1 MVNHRTT
8 VGLNHHYKGKMT
20 FQKTWLAAAVFGLL
34 LAIIPARA
42 DSQDKSDDVASKV
55 KWTKG
60 PTTASLKDIAELQV
74 PAGYILADAA
84 GTRKLLAAM
93 GNPTS
98 GAEMGL
104 LMPTNE
110 GWFVVFEFD
119 KSGYVKDDDKD
130 KLDPDAMLKS
140 IKRGNEEGNK
150 ERKKMGVP
158 PMNILGWEQPPKYN
172 PETHNLEW
180 AIRGESEGKPIVNY
194 NTRLLGRKGVME
206 VSLVVEPE
214 KLAETM
220 PAYQVV
226 LQDYSFKTGEKYAEY
241 RSGDKVAKYG
251 LAALVTGGAA
261 VVAVKSGLLGVLLVF
276 LKKLWVLVVA
286 GVAAVVNFFKRLV
299 NGGGRRKPNAE

>member
-1 MVNHRTT
+1 MLNHGAT
-8 VGLNHHYKGKMT
+8 VGLYHHYKGNMT
-20 FQKTWLAAAVFGLL
+20 FHKTWLAVIFGLC
-34 LAIIPARA
+34 LAIFSAHA
-42 DSQDKSDDVASKV
+42 DGQEKTGDAPSKI

-84 GTRKLLAAM
+84 GTKKLLAAM

-98 GAEMGL
+98 DAEMGL
-104 LMPTNE
+104 LMPTNRD
-110 GWFVVFEFD
+110 WFVVFEFD
-119 KSGYVKDDDKD
+119 RSGYVKDDDKD
-130 KLDPDAMLKS
+130 KLDPDPMLKA
-140 IKRGNEEGNK
+140 IQRGNEQGNK

-158 PMNILGWEQPPKYN
+158 PMTILGWEQPPKYN

-180 AIRGESEGKPIVNY
+180 AIRGESEGKLIVNY
-194 NTRLLGRKGVME
+194 NTRLLGRKGVMQ

-214 KLAETM
+214 KLAATM

-261 VVAVKSGLLGVLLVF
+261 VVAVKSGLLSMLLVF
-276 LKKLWVLVVA
+276 AKKLWVLLVA
-286 GVAAVVNFFKRLV
+286 GVAAVINFFKRLI

>member
-1 MVNHRTT
+1 
-8 VGLNHHYKGKMT
+8 MT
-20 FQKTWLAAAVFGLL
+20 FHKTWLAMIFGLC
-34 LAIIPARA
+34 LAILPALA
-42 DSQDKSDDVASKV
+42 DAQDKTDDTLAKI

-74 PAGYILADAA
+74 PAGYILANPTD
-84 GTRKLLAAM
+84 TRKLLAAM
-93 GNPTS
+93 GNPTT

-104 LMPTNE
+104 MMPTNE

-119 KSGYVKDDDKD
+119 RSGYVKDDDKD
-130 KLDPDAMLKS
+130 KLDPDAMLKA
-140 IKRGNEEGNK
+140 IQRGNEQGNI

-158 PMNILGWEQPPKYN
+158 PMTIIGWEQPPKYN

-180 AIRGESEGKPIVNY
+180 AIRGESEGKPVVNY

-206 VSLVVEPE
+206 VSLVVDPE
-214 KLAETM
+214 KLTATM
-220 PAYQVV
+220 PAYQAV

-241 RSGDKVAKYG
+241 RPGDKVAKYG

-286 GVAAVVNFFKRLV
+286 GVAAVVNFFKRLI

>member
-1 MVNHRTT
+1 
-8 VGLNHHYKGKMT
+8 MT
-20 FQKTWLAAAVFGLL
+20 FHKTWSAAIFGLCL
-34 LAIIPARA
+34 TIFSAHA
-42 DSQDKSDDVASKV
+42 DGQDKTDNAPPKI

-74 PAGYILADAA
+74 PTGYIFTDAA
-84 GTRKLLAAM
+84 GTKKLLAAM
-93 GNPTS
+93 GNPIS
-98 GAEMGL
+98 DAEMGL

-110 GWFVVFEFD
+110 GWFVVFEFI

-130 KLDPDAMLKS
+130 KLDPDAILKA
-140 IKRGNEEGNK
+140 IKRGTEEGNK

-158 PMNILGWEQPPKYN
+158 PMTIVGWEQPPKYN

-180 AIRGESEGKPIVNY
+180 AIRGESEGKAILNY

-206 VSLVVEPE
+206 VNLVVDPE
-214 KLAETM
+214 KLAATM

-226 LQDYSFKTGEKYAEY
+226 LQEYSFKTGEKYAEY

-276 LKKLWVLVVA
+276 AKKLWFVLVA
-286 GVAAVVNFFKRLV
+286 GVAAVINFFKRLI

>member
-1 MVNHRTT
+1 MI
-8 VGLNHHYKGKMT
+8 
-20 FQKTWLAAAVFGLL
+20 FGLC
-34 LAIIPARA
+34 LAILPALA
-42 DSQDKSDDVASKV
+42 DAQDKTDDTLAKI

-74 PAGYILADAA
+74 PAGYILANPTD
-84 GTRKLLAAM
+84 TRKLLAAM
-93 GNPTS
+93 GNPTT

-104 LMPTNE
+104 MMPTNE

-119 KSGYVKDDDKD
+119 RSGYVKDDDKD
-130 KLDPDAMLKS
+130 KLDPDAMLKA
-140 IKRGNEEGNK
+140 IQRGNEQGNI

-158 PMNILGWEQPPKYN
+158 PMTIIGWEQPPKYN

-180 AIRGESEGKPIVNY
+180 AIRGESEGKPVVNY

-206 VSLVVEPE
+206 VSLVVDPE
-214 KLAETM
+214 KLTATM
-220 PAYQVV
+220 PAYQAV

-241 RSGDKVAKYG
+241 RPGDKVAKYG

-286 GVAAVVNFFKRLV
+286 GVAAVVNFFKRLI